1 MQEIIDQYNNIVI
14 SLNLLTQFY
23 KNQLTRS
30 EASFQY
36 LLNRGLKTETIYKF
50 NLGYC
55 SNDIELYK
63 FLENNPLDTDSLVEI
78 GILSKDSND
87 ILHEKLVERIVFP
100 IYDLNG
106 DTIAFSGRT
115 LNDNPIKYLN
125 SSNSPVFRKS
135 FNLYGLYHAYK
146 EIEERKFVL
155 IVEGNFDVL
164 AISQTGLFNVVAPLG
179 TALTNEQVLIL
190 KHFTNNIFTW
200 FDNDDAGQKA
210 TERAVELLKSV
221 GVNHY
226 ILPNVEGIKDA
237 NEFLQKYPK
246 TEFFEIVKSSQ
257 RV

>member
-1 MQEIIDQYNNIVI
+1 MQEIIDQYI
-14 SLNLLTQFY
+14 SITINLNLLTEFY
-23 KNQLTRS
+23 KNQLLTS
-30 EASFQY
+30 EIPFKY
-36 LLNRGLKTETIYKF
+36 LLNRGIEQETIHKF

-55 SNDIELYK
+55 AGDYELYDY
-63 FLENNPLDTDSLVEI
+63 LGDHLLDTDKLVEV
-78 GILSKDSND
+78 GVLSKDTND
-87 ILHEKLVERIVFP
+87 VVHEKMVERIVFP

-125 SSNSPVFRKS
+125 SPNSPVFRKS

-155 IVEGNFDVL
+155 IVEGNLDVL
-164 AISQTGLFNVVAPLG
+164 SISQTGLFNVVAPLG
-179 TALTNEQVLIL
+179 TALTKEQVLIL

-200 FDNDDAGQKA
+200 FDNDNAGQKA

-226 ILPNVEGIKDA
+226 VLPNVEGIKDA